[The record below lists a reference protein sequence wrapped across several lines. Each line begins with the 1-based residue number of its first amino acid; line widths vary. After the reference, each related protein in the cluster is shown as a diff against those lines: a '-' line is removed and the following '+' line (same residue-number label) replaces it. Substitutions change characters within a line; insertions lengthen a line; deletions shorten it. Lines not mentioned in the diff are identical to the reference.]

1 MRWLDLLNRD
11 PVPWLI
17 DPVNPSARLLTLE
30 HIFNRPP
37 EALIRER
44 EALLDWPPVK
54 SLIEQAN
61 WTHLW
66 GRASNPYYGGVM
78 GTFGS
83 LYILTQLGVPTFRLA
98 TLACENLLQRGRLQD
113 GRFAPVDGGPVSWI
127 CYTGMAL
134 RILWHFEV
142 GDDPRTDGGKRALV
156 HTVLHHPAFLDHT
169 QPGSASVADL
179 VKALHGLLSIPAEA
193 RTEEDESAI
202 TILTDNV
209 LNYEFDFEGRQAD
222 WLRMRYP
229 RYHDSDLLELC
240 HMLAST
246 TGSIHPRFQD
256 LLQRMTQ
263 LQTEEGRWR
272 KIQAA
277 PGTFQVER
285 VSQPSRWLTFEAV
298 HSLMLIYRGNTY
310 AS

>member
-30 HIFNRPP
+30 HIFNRSP
-37 EALIRER
+37 EALAQEEQRI
-44 EALLDWPPVK
+44 LDWSPVK
-54 SLIEQAN
+54 SLIEQAD
-61 WTHLW
+61 WIHLW
-66 GRASNPYYGGVM
+66 GRATNPYYGGVM

-83 LYILTQLGVPTFRLA
+83 LYILTQLGVPAFRLA
-98 TLACENLLQRGRLQD
+98 TLACENLLQRGRLED
-113 GRFAPVDGGPVSWI
+113 GRFAPPDGGPVSWI

-134 RILWHFEV
+134 RVLWHFGL

-156 HTVLHHPAFLDHT
+156 HTVLHHPEYLDHN

-179 VKALHGLLSIPAEA
+179 IKALHGLLSIPREE

-202 TILTDNV
+202 ALLTRNV
-209 LNYEFDFEGRQAD
+209 LNYDFDFGGREAD
-222 WLRMRYP
+222 WLQLRYP

-240 HMLAST
+240 HLLAST

-256 LLQRMTQ
+256 LLRRMREM
-263 LQTEEGRWR
+263 QTEEGRWL

-277 PGTFQVER
+277 PGTFQFER
-285 VSQPSRWLTFEAV
+285 VGQPSRWLTFEAV
-298 HSLMLIYRGNTY
+298 HSLMLVYGGNTY
-310 AS
+310 AA